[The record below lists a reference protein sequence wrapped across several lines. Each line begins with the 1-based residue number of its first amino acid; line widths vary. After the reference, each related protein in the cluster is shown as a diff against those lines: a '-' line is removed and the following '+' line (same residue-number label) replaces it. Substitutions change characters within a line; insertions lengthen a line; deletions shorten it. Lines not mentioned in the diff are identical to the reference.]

1 MKIAIDYTPAVR
13 QIAGVGRYTRSLV
26 QALIHTAPSDS
37 YTLLYAGSS
46 PPIAT
51 RLLRTTRG
59 AGEPRSDGGAVA
71 LRRLPVPER
80 LLTVLWHRWR
90 VPLWADLCAPG
101 SAVFYSPNF
110 VLPPLLRAKGVVTVH
125 DLSFLRYPETHDPG
139 LVAFLTAAVPR
150 AVRTAALVL
159 ADSEHTRQDTIALLG
174 VPAEK
179 TAVLL
184 SAADPIFR
192 PVDDPAALGAM
203 RRRRSIDRPYVL
215 SVGTVQPRKNLPRLI
230 AAVRLLREQ
239 TGEDILLVHAG
250 RRGWLYAEVQ
260 QAVQNHAMADSFR
273 LIEDA
278 DDSELRLLYAGAV
291 ALAYPSLYEGFGLPC
306 VEAMACRCP
315 VVASEVSSVPEVVG
329 DAGLLV
335 EPTDVEALAE
345 ALSRCLGDSELRA
358 TLIERGTAQA
368 ARFTWERSA
377 AKLHRLLHEVGGS

>member
-26 QALIHTAPSDS
+26 QALIHTAPDDS
-37 YTLLYAGSS
+37 YTLLYEGAAPSIPLSAGVDEES
-46 PPIAT
+46 
-51 RLLRTTRG
+51 RR
-59 AGEPRSDGGAVA
+59 DGGAVT

-90 VPLWADLCAPG
+90 VPLWADLCSPG

-110 VLPPLLRAKGVVTVH
+110 VLPPLLHAKGVVTVH

-150 AVRTAALVL
+150 AVRAAALVL

-174 VPAEK
+174 VPPEK

-192 PVDDPAALGAM
+192 PVDDPAALEAM
-203 RRRRSIDRPYVL
+203 RRRRGLDRPYVL
-215 SVGTVQPRKNLPRLI
+215 SVGTIQPRKNLPRLI
-230 AAVRLLREQ
+230 AAVRRLRER
-239 TGEDILLVHAG
+239 TGEDIVLVHAG
-250 RRGWLYAEVQ
+250 RRGWLYAEVE
-260 QAVQNHAMADSFR
+260 QAVQDHAMTDSFR

-315 VVASEVSSVPEVVG
+315 VVASAVSSVPEVVG

-335 EPTDVEALAE
+335 EPTDVEALTD

-377 AKLHRLLHEVGGS
+377 AELHRLLHRAGES

>member
-26 QALIHTAPSDS
+26 QALIRTAPSDS
-37 YTLLYAGSS
+37 YTLLYAGDAS
-46 PPIAT
+46 PS
-51 RLLRTTRG
+51 LRDSFKPDVAPG
-59 AGEPRSDGGAVA
+59 AEGTVA

-80 LLTVLWHRWR
+80 LLNVLWNRWR

-110 VLPPLLRAKGVVTVH
+110 VLPPLLHAKGVVTVH

-139 LVAFLTAAVPR
+139 LVSFLTMAVPR
-150 AVRTAALVL
+150 AVRAAELVL
-159 ADSEHTRQDTIALLG
+159 TDSEHTRQDAIALLG

-179 TAVLL
+179 TDVLL

-192 PVDDPAALGAM
+192 PVDDPAALEAM
-203 RRRRSIDRPYVL
+203 RRRRGLDRPYVL

-239 TGEDILLVHAG
+239 TGEDVLLVHAG
-250 RRGWLYAEVQ
+250 RRGWLYDEVE
-260 QAVQNHAMADSFR
+260 QAVQDHAMAASFR

-315 VVASEVSSVPEVVG
+315 VVASDASSVPEVVG

-345 ALSRCLGDSELRA
+345 ALTRCLGDSELR
-358 TLIERGTAQA
+358 TMLIERGSAQA

-377 AKLHRLLHEVGGS
+377 TKLHRLLHEVGGS

>member
-46 PPIAT
+46 PPS
-51 RLLRTTRG
+51 LRDSFAPHVAPG
-59 AGEPRSDGGAVA
+59 AEGTVA

-203 RRRRSIDRPYVL
+203 RRRHSIDRPYVL

>member
-1 MKIAIDYTPAVR
+1 M
-13 QIAGVGRYTRSLV
+13 
-26 QALIHTAPSDS
+26 
-37 YTLLYAGSS
+37 
-46 PPIAT
+46 
-51 RLLRTTRG
+51 
-59 AGEPRSDGGAVA
+59 
-71 LRRLPVPER
+71 
-80 LLTVLWHRWR
+80 
-90 VPLWADLCAPG
+90 
-101 SAVFYSPNF
+101 FYSPNF
-110 VLPPLLRAKGVVTVH
+110 VLPPLLHAKGVVTVH

-150 AVRTAALVL
+150 AVRAAALVL

-192 PVDDPAALGAM
+192 PVDDPAVLAAM
-203 RRRRSIDRPYVL
+203 RRRRGLDRPYIL
-215 SVGTVQPRKNLPRLI
+215 SVGTIQPRKNLPRLI
-230 AAVRLLREQ
+230 AAVRLLRER
-239 TGEDILLVHAG
+239 TGEDIALVHAG

-260 QAVQNHAMADSFR
+260 RAVQDHTMADSFR

-278 DDSELRLLYAGAV
+278 DDGELRLLYAGAV

-315 VVASEVSSVPEVVG
+315 VVASDVSSVPEVVG

-335 EPTDVEALAE
+335 EPTDVEAIAD

-358 TLIERGTAQA
+358 TLVEGGTAQA

-377 AKLHRLLHEVGGS
+377 AKLHRLLHAGRRAVSAWAYRQPRGPGLPSPFGRDHKLIQFLLGVSLPDQICAQASETRYFKYALVYTFNRHYRVVKLGVPYDIEEFCSRE

>member
-37 YTLLYAGSS
+37 YTLLYAGAAPSS
-46 PPIAT
+46 
-51 RLLRTTRG
+51 LRDSFTPDVAPG
-59 AGEPRSDGGAVA
+59 AAGTVA

-110 VLPPLLRAKGVVTVH
+110 VLPPLLRARGIVTIH

-150 AVRTAALVL
+150 AVRAAALVL

-203 RRRRSIDRPYVL
+203 RRRRSLDRPYVL

-368 ARFTWERSA
+368 AQFTWERSA

>member
-1 MKIAIDYTPAVR
+1 MKIAIDYTAAVR

-37 YTLLYAGSS
+37 YTLLYAGAAPS
-46 PPIAT
+46 
-51 RLLRTTRG
+51 LLRDSFTPAVAPG
-59 AGEPRSDGGAVA
+59 AGGAVA

-80 LLTVLWHRWR
+80 LLTILWHRWR

-139 LVAFLTAAVPR
+139 LVSFLTAAVPR
-150 AVRTAALVL
+150 AVRAAELVL

-174 VPAEK
+174 VSAQK

-203 RRRRSIDRPYVL
+203 RRRRSLDRPYIL

-278 DDSELRLLYAGAV
+278 DDSELRLLYGGAV

-368 ARFTWERSA
+368 AQFTWERSA

>member
-13 QIAGVGRYTRSLV
+13 QTAGVGRYTRSLV

-37 YTLLYAGSS
+37 YTLLYAGAAPS
-46 PPIAT
+46 
-51 RLLRTTRG
+51 LLRDSFTPDVAPG
-59 AGEPRSDGGAVA
+59 AGGAVA

-80 LLTVLWHRWR
+80 LLTILWHRWR

-125 DLSFLRYPETHDPG
+125 DLSFLHYPETHDPG
-139 LVAFLTAAVPR
+139 LVTFLTAAVPR
-150 AVRTAALVL
+150 AVRAAELVL
-159 ADSEHTRQDTIALLG
+159 ADSEHTRQDTMALLG

-203 RRRRSIDRPYVL
+203 RRRRSLDRPYVL

-239 TGEDILLVHAG
+239 TGEDVLLVHAG
-250 RRGWLYAEVQ
+250 RRGWLYAEVER
-260 QAVQNHAMADSFR
+260 AVQDHAMADSFR

-315 VVASEVSSVPEVVG
+315 VVASDVSSVPEVVG

-345 ALSRCLGDSELRA
+345 ALSRCLGDSELRT

>member
-1 MKIAIDYTPAVR
+1 MYETCTVKIAIDYTPAVR

-26 QALIHTAPSDS
+26 QALIHTAPDDS
-37 YTLLYAGSS
+37 YTLLYAGAAPAIPLS
-46 PPIAT
+46 
-51 RLLRTTRG
+51 
-59 AGEPRSDGGAVA
+59 AGVDEESRRDGGAVT

-90 VPLWADLCAPG
+90 VPLWADLCSPG

-110 VLPPLLRAKGVVTVH
+110 VLPPLLHAKGVVTVH

-150 AVRTAALVL
+150 AVRAAALVL

-192 PVDDPAALGAM
+192 PVDDPAVLAAM
-203 RRRRSIDRPYVL
+203 RQRRGLDRPYIL

-230 AAVRLLREQ
+230 AAVRLLRER
-239 TGEDILLVHAG
+239 TGEDIVLVHAG

-260 QAVQNHAMADSFR
+260 RAVQEHGMADSFR
-273 LIEDA
+273 LDRGRRRRRTTSAI
-278 DDSELRLLYAGAV
+278 RWRGRAGLPLAPR
-291 ALAYPSLYEGFGLPC
+291 ALA
-306 VEAMACRCP
+306 CP
-315 VVASEVSSVPEVVG
+315 VSKRWPVAAPSWPRMCRPYRKWS
-329 DAGLLV
+329 
-335 EPTDVEALAE
+335 
-345 ALSRCLGDSELRA
+345 A
-358 TLIERGTAQA
+358 TLGCWWSQPTP
-368 ARFTWERSA
+368 
-377 AKLHRLLHEVGGS
+377 

>member
-1 MKIAIDYTPAVR
+1 M
-13 QIAGVGRYTRSLV
+13 
-26 QALIHTAPSDS
+26 
-37 YTLLYAGSS
+37 
-46 PPIAT
+46 
-51 RLLRTTRG
+51 
-59 AGEPRSDGGAVA
+59 
-71 LRRLPVPER
+71 
-80 LLTVLWHRWR
+80 
-90 VPLWADLCAPG
+90 
-101 SAVFYSPNF
+101 
-110 VLPPLLRAKGVVTVH
+110 
-125 DLSFLRYPETHDPG
+125 
-139 LVAFLTAAVPR
+139 
-150 AVRTAALVL
+150 
-159 ADSEHTRQDTIALLG
+159 
-174 VPAEK
+174 
-179 TAVLL
+179 
-184 SAADPIFR
+184 
-192 PVDDPAALGAM
+192 
-203 RRRRSIDRPYVL
+203 
-215 SVGTVQPRKNLPRLI
+215 
-230 AAVRLLREQ
+230 RLLREQ

-377 AKLHRLLHEVGGS
+377 AKLHRLLHKVGNS

>member
-26 QALIHTAPSDS
+26 QALIHIAPDDS
-37 YTLLYAGSS
+37 YTLLYAGAAPAIPLS
-46 PPIAT
+46 
-51 RLLRTTRG
+51 
-59 AGEPRSDGGAVA
+59 AGVEAAARRDGGAVT

-90 VPLWADLCAPG
+90 VPLWADLCSPG

-110 VLPPLLRAKGVVTVH
+110 VLPPLLHAKGVVTVH

-150 AVRTAALVL
+150 AVRAAALVL

-192 PVDDPAALGAM
+192 PVDDPAVLRAM
-203 RRRRSIDRPYVL
+203 RRRRGLDRPYVL
-215 SVGTVQPRKNLPRLI
+215 SVGTIQPRKNLPRLI
-230 AAVRLLREQ
+230 AAVRLLRER
-239 TGEDILLVHAG
+239 TGEDIMLVHAG

-260 QAVQNHAMADSFR
+260 QAVQDHTMADSFR

-278 DDSELRLLYAGAV
+278 DDGELRLLYAGAV

-315 VVASEVSSVPEVVG
+315 VVASAVSSVPEVVG

-335 EPTDVEALAE
+335 EPTDVEAIAN
-345 ALSRCLGDSELRA
+345 ALSRCLTDSELRA

-377 AKLHRLLHEVGGS
+377 TKLHRLLHAVGES

>member
-26 QALIHTAPSDS
+26 QALIHTAPDDS
-37 YTLLYAGSS
+37 YTLLYAGAAPSIPLS
-46 PPIAT
+46 
-51 RLLRTTRG
+51 
-59 AGEPRSDGGAVA
+59 AGVDEESRRDGGAVT

-90 VPLWADLCAPG
+90 VPLWADLCSPG

-110 VLPPLLRAKGVVTVH
+110 VLPPLLHAKGVVTVH

-150 AVRTAALVL
+150 AVRAAALVL

-174 VPAEK
+174 VPPEK

-192 PVDDPAALGAM
+192 PVDDSDALETVRQ
-203 RRRRSIDRPYVL
+203 RRGLDRPYVL

-230 AAVRLLREQ
+230 AAVRRLRER
-239 TGEDILLVHAG
+239 TGEDIVLVHAG
-250 RRGWLYAEVQ
+250 RRGWLYAEVE
-260 QAVQNHAMADSFR
+260 QAVQDHAMTDSFR

-315 VVASEVSSVPEVVG
+315 VVASDVSSVPEVVG

-335 EPTDVEALAE
+335 EPTDVEAITD

-368 ARFTWERSA
+368 AWFTWERSA
-377 AKLHRLLHEVGGS
+377 AELHRLLHAVGGG

>member
-26 QALIHTAPSDS
+26 QALIHTAPDDS
-37 YTLLYAGSS
+37 YTLLYAGAAPAIPLS
-46 PPIAT
+46 
-51 RLLRTTRG
+51 
-59 AGEPRSDGGAVA
+59 AGVDEESRRDGGAVT

-90 VPLWADLCAPG
+90 VPLWADLCSPG

-110 VLPPLLRAKGVVTVH
+110 VLPPLLRANGVVTVH

-150 AVRTAALVL
+150 AVRAAALVL

-192 PVDDPAALGAM
+192 PVDDPAVLRAM
-203 RRRRSIDRPYVL
+203 RRRRGLDRPYIL

-230 AAVRLLREQ
+230 AAVRLLRER
-239 TGEDILLVHAG
+239 TGEDIVLVHAG

-260 QAVQNHAMADSFR
+260 RAVQDHAMADSFR
-273 LIEDA
+273 LVEDA
-278 DDSELRLLYAGAV
+278 DDGELRLLYAGAV
-291 ALAYPSLYEGFGLPC
+291 TLAYPSLYEGFGLPC

-315 VVASEVSSVPEVVG
+315 VVASAVSSVPEVAG

-335 EPTDVEALAE
+335 EPTDVEALAD

-377 AKLHRLLHEVGGS
+377 AKLLPPPPRGR

>member
-26 QALIHTAPSDS
+26 QALIHTAPDDS
-37 YTLLYAGSS
+37 YTLLYAGAAPAIPLS
-46 PPIAT
+46 
-51 RLLRTTRG
+51 
-59 AGEPRSDGGAVA
+59 AGVDEESRPDGGAVT

-90 VPLWADLCAPG
+90 VPLWADLCSPG

-110 VLPPLLRAKGVVTVH
+110 VLPPLLHAKGVVTVH

-150 AVRTAALVL
+150 AVRAAALVL

-192 PVDDPAALGAM
+192 PVDDPAALAAM
-203 RRRRSIDRPYVL
+203 RRRRGLDRPYVL

-230 AAVRLLREQ
+230 AAVRLLRERA
-239 TGEDILLVHAG
+239 GEDIVIVHAG

-260 QAVQNHAMADSFR
+260 RAVREHGMADSFR

-278 DDSELRLLYAGAV
+278 DDGELRLLYAGAV

-315 VVASEVSSVPEVVG
+315 VVASAVSSVPEVVG

-335 EPTDVEALAE
+335 EPTDVEALAD
-345 ALSRCLGDSELRA
+345 ALSRCLGDTELRA

-377 AKLHRLLHEVGGS
+377 AKLRRLLHVVGEG